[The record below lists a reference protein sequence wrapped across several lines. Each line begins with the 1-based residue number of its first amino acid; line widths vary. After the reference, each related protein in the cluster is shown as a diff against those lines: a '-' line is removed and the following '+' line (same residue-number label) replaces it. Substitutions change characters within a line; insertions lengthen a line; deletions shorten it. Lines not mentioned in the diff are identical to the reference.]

1 MKKKHYKK
9 KVMVHFHQDFLRVER
24 GYIVSLV
31 GSTNIRERVEALV
44 LGENING
51 KERRRRKPEKQKM

>member
-1 MKKKHYKK
+1 
-9 KVMVHFHQDFLRVER
+9 MVHFHQDFLRVER

-31 GSTNIRERVEALV
+31 GSTNIRERVEALM

-51 KERRRRKPEKQKM
+51 KERRRRRKPEKQKM